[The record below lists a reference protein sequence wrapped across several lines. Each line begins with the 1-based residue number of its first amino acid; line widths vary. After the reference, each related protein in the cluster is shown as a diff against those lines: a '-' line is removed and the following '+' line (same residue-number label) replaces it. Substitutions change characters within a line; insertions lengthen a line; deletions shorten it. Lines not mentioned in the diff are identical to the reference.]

1 MRILHTSDWHLGH
14 VLRGQSREREHAL
27 FLDWLLETMGCE
39 GIDALIVAGD
49 VFETAN
55 PPATAWKAWFSFLA
69 ELRRRYRNL
78 DVVVIAGNHDSAARL
93 EAPGQILR
101 DLGVHLV
108 GTIPRK
114 GDGELDADRLVIPL
128 RDAAGHEAALCMAIP
143 FLRQADLPGVAVTA
157 GEDVDPL
164 IEGMRILH
172 AEIHSAARR
181 RAAPG
186 QALVATGH
194 CYMVGTQISELSE
207 RKILGGNQH
216 ALPADLFPADI
227 AYVALGHLHL
237 AQTVGGR
244 EGVRYSG
251 SPLPLS
257 MSERDYAHQVC
268 LVDLEEGQLARMRS
282 LPVPRTVDMLR
293 IPDRGSAAPEEL
305 LAALADL
312 PDLSPET
319 QGWERSYLEVAAAI
333 DRPQPDLPRRIE
345 EALEGKEP
353 RLVRLTLQSTGHHR
367 SLAETAVAVEL
378 SDLQPEQV
386 FLERYQRDH
395 RGAPPGKLLQA
406 FHQLVDEVAQ
416 EEA

>member
-1 MRILHTSDWHLGH
+1 
-14 VLRGQSREREHAL
+14 L
-27 FLDWLLETMGCE
+27 FLDWLLETLGRE
-39 GIDALIVAGD
+39 RIDALIVAGD

-69 ELRRRYRNL
+69 DLRRLYRDL

-93 EAPGQILR
+93 EAPGRILR
-101 DLGVHLV
+101 NLGVHLV
-108 GTIPRK
+108 GTIPRN
-114 GDGELDADRLVIPL
+114 GDGGLDLDRLLIPL
-128 RDAAGHEAALCMAIP
+128 HDSSGREAALCMAIP
-143 FLRQADLPGVAVTA
+143 FLRQADLPGVAVAA
-157 GEDVDPL
+157 GENVDPL

-172 AEIHSAARR
+172 AQIHSAARR
-181 RAAPG
+181 RTAPG

-194 CYMVGTQISELSE
+194 CYMVGTRISELSE
-207 RKILGGNQH
+207 RKILGGNHH

-244 EGVRYSG
+244 ENVRYSG
-251 SPLPLS
+251 SPLALS
-257 MSERDYAHQVC
+257 MSEREYTHQVC
-268 LVDLEEGQLARMRS
+268 VVDLEAGQLAQVRG
-282 LPVPRTVDMLR
+282 LAVPRTVEMLR
-293 IPDRGSAAPEEL
+293 IPERGFAEPEKL

-319 QGWERSYLEVAAAI
+319 QSWERSYLEVAGSI

-353 RLVRLTLQSTGHHR
+353 RLVRLTLESSGHRR

-386 FLERYQRDH
+386 FLERYHRDH
-395 RGAPPGKLLQA
+395 QGAPPAELLQA

-416 EEA
+416 EEV

>member
-14 VLRGQSREREHAL
+14 VLRGQSREREHGF
-27 FLDWLLETMGCE
+27 FLDWLLETMGRE
-39 GIDALIVAGD
+39 RIDALIVAGD
-49 VFETAN
+49 VFETSN

-69 ELRRRYRNL
+69 DLRRLYRDL

-93 EAPGQILR
+93 EAPGRILR

-108 GTIPRK
+108 GTIPRNE
-114 GDGELDADRLVIPL
+114 DGELDVDRLVIPL
-128 RDAAGHEAALCMAIP
+128 HDSSGREAALCMAIP
-143 FLRQADLPGVAVTA
+143 FLREADLPAVAVTA

-194 CYMVGTQISELSE
+194 CYMVGTRISELSE
-207 RKILGGNQH
+207 RKILGGNHH

-244 EGVRYSG
+244 ESVRYSG

-257 MSERDYAHQVC
+257 MAERDYPHQVC
-268 LVDLEEGQLARMRS
+268 VVELEDGQLVQLRS
-282 LPVPRTVDMLR
+282 LAVPGLVKMRRV
-293 IPDRGSAAPEEL
+293 PDRGALGTEEL
-305 LAALADL
+305 MEELGKL
-312 PDLSPET
+312 PDRVSGVEER
-319 QGWERSYLEVAAAI
+319 QRSYLEVSAAV
-333 DRPQPDLPRRIE
+333 DRPEPDLPRRIE
-345 EALEGKEP
+345 EALERKEP
-353 RLVRLTLQSTGHHR
+353 RLIRLTVESTGHR
-367 SLAETAVAVEL
+367 KSLAETTTAIEL
-378 SDLQPEQV
+378 QDLQPDQV
-386 FLERYQRDH
+386 FRRRYQREH
-395 RGAPPGKLLQA
+395 SGEPPAELLDA
-406 FHQLVDEVAQ
+406 FHLLVDEVAQ
-416 EEA
+416 GET